1 MAKNERRGGQY
12 RKLLLE
18 QRGQAPEAEEPSGGA
33 FFRIRFYVS
42 LCLFVAYVILDYT
55 KASVGTVDS
64 SRIYAEI
71 ERDMTDGTNLQEA
84 WSNAINSVWVS
95 GSEQDESTQ
104 TKEDSREG
112 DEESGESIG
121 PAQETGEEEKES
133 SEEEL
138 PVT

>member
-12 RKLLLE
+12 RKMLLE
-18 QRGQAPEAEEPSGGA
+18 QRGQAPETEEPSGGA

-71 ERDMTDGTNLQEA
+71 ERDLAEDFDLEEA
-84 WSNAINSVWVS
+84 WSKAVESVRIS
-95 GSEQDESTQ
+95 GAE
-104 TKEDSREG
+104 
-112 DEESGESIG
+112 DEENER
-121 PAQETGEEEKES
+121 ETEEPETEKPEM
-133 SEEEL
+133 EEPETDQPGTEEDL

>member
-71 ERDMTDGTNLQEA
+71 ERDMTDEMELQEA
-84 WSNAINSVWVS
+84 WSNAINCVWVS
-95 GSEQDESTQ
+95 GSEEETSEEQNT
-104 TKEDSREG
+104 DSQ
-112 DEESGESIG
+112 
-121 PAQETGEEEKES
+121 AEEEIQW
-133 SEEEL
+133 
-138 PVT
+138 

>member
-18 QRGQAPEAEEPSGGA
+18 QRGQASEAEEPSGGA

-95 GSEQDESTQ
+95 GSEEETSEEQNT
-104 TKEDSREG
+104 DS
-112 DEESGESIG
+112 
-121 PAQETGEEEKES
+121 PAEEEIQ
-133 SEEEL
+133 
-138 PVT
+138 